1 MGHDGGAEGHE
12 TTPEVLVVTG
22 PTASG
27 KSSLA
32 VALAERFDGAVVNA
46 DSMQVYRDLEILTAR
61 PDPAAT
67 RRVPH
72 CLYGIMDGAEI
83 CSAGHWRGLALAEIE
98 RVRAM
103 GRLPIVT
110 GGTGLYLKAL
120 TEGLAI
126 LPEVPESVRSAAR
139 RVMADRGAEAFHRE
153 LADRDPEAAARLH
166 PSDRQR
172 LIRAWE
178 VLEVSGRSI
187 LEWQRDPVLPA
198 PDLRFRQV
206 VLVPPRERLH
216 AACDERFTA
225 MVAVGALDEVRA
237 LLRRGLPADRPV
249 MKAVGVA
256 ALAAHL
262 AGDLAL
268 AEAIALGRRATRRY
282 AKRQMTWLRTQGP
295 LRPREDSGGPC
306 ERKNHA
312 PVIINEQYSESL
324 NTKIFQKI
332 RQLGL
337 TG

>member
-1 MGHDGGAEGHE
+1 MGHDGSAEGHE

-32 VALAERFDGAVVNA
+32 VALAERFDGEVVNA
-46 DSMQVYRDLEILTAR
+46 DALQVYRDLEILTAR
-61 PDPAAT
+61 PDAGTT

-98 RVRAM
+98 RIRAT

-120 TEGLAI
+120 MQGLAI
-126 LPEVPESVRSAAR
+126 LPEVPEPVRSAAR
-139 RVMADRGAEAFHRE
+139 RVMADRGAEAFHRK
-153 LADRDPEAAARLH
+153 LADHDPEAAARLH

-178 VLEVSGRSI
+178 VLEASGRSI
-187 LEWQRDPVLPA
+187 LEWQRDPALPA
-198 PDLRFRQV
+198 PDLRFQQV
-206 VLVPPRERLH
+206 VLAPPRERLH

-237 LLRRGLPADRPV
+237 LVRRDLPADRPV

-268 AEAIALGRRATRRY
+268 AEAIELGQRATRQY

-306 ERKNHA
+306 ERKNNA
-312 PVIINEQYSESL
+312 PIVIKEQYSESL
-324 NTKIFQKI
+324 KTKIFQKI
-332 RQLGL
+332 RQTGL